1 MSAETN
7 AKLDRIIELLETVAA
22 DIGQFRQFV
31 LEVTPE
37 AAIESI
43 GELETELAE

>member
-1 MSAETN
+1 MSSEIEN
-7 AKLDRIIELLETVAA
+7 KLDRLIELLETVAA

-43 GELETELAE
+43 EKLETELAE

>member
-1 MSAETN
+1 MSSEIET
-7 AKLDRIIELLETVAA
+7 KLDRLIELLETVAI
-22 DIGQFRQFV
+22 DIGQFKEFV

-43 GELETELAE
+43 EKLEEELAE

>member
-1 MSAETN
+1 VSSEIEN
-7 AKLDRIIELLETVAA
+7 KLDRLIELLETVAA

-43 GELETELAE
+43 EELETELAE